1 MDQVYD
7 QPGQPVGPQPSPLA
21 SADSRTQGSLFRD
34 LVIFIGRRMLFGIAV
49 LLAIIYLAYF
59 AFAAAQGTSTSEAL
73 LQAASETGG
82 YVAGL
87 LQGDLGVSQP
97 ASVAFRP
104 QPILDIVPMAML
116 RSLGLIS
123 ITFLLSTGIGIPL
136 GIWAALHKE
145 GKGALAILIVSFIGI
160 STPVFFLA
168 LFLQIAAIEYTQNFG
183 QSIVPVGGFGWDK
196 HLVLPVLVLAARP
209 IAQITRIT
217 FVTVSDNLDEDYVRT
232 ARGKGLHSRQI
243 LLVHV
248 LKNSAIPIL
257 TTMAISLRFVLSS
270 LPVVETYFGWGGVGE
285 ILLRAMF
292 TGDTNL
298 AIALLTS
305 LGILFILINLLL
317 DLSYYAIDPRITPGS
332 SGLGRSSQGSAF
344 EALISAPSD
353 LANALKDNAITRWIR
368 RRVSP
373 VEEEPSPF
381 KAILERQGISEV
393 DEGPALGKKRRFAAW
408 RYGVLGNV
416 PLLLGALIVGTLL
429 FLLAFGPQLA
439 PFSPNTTQQIAIVD
453 GQVTVP
459 PFAPSARHPW
469 GTDAI
474 GRDIQ
479 SLIIAGVQQTLILAF
494 IVVVIRMFIG
504 LILGILAGWFNDSW
518 LDQIIRTVVSAL
530 AVFPTLLLAAF
541 LIFAI
546 GIQNGMRTFVI
557 ALFLVGWGEIVEFVR
572 GEVISL
578 RNKPFIESAIAIGQ
592 STPRLIRVHFLPNL
606 APGLISV
613 AAVEVAAVL
622 LLLGELGFI
631 GIFIQGGA
639 SSEFGLYSQV
649 PEWGSLLAG
658 VRTWVRSYPWTGIYP
673 TLAFFIAILGFNLLG
688 EGLRRLLGRFGIVVN
703 SLFSRYSLIIIG
715 VVAVAFFWLRQN
727 SGELVFYRQQAD
739 TFGGETA
746 LAHIEALADPTMEGR
761 ALGSD
766 GLDLAAEYI
775 RNQFANL
782 GLQPAGDNITYYQEE
797 SRSFHLIDEPPSLL
811 LDDGGPDPEYRQEF
825 TVYPKDTI
833 NRGQAEG
840 QVRLLTWASD
850 TPLAGLD
857 LSDDIVMLLSED
869 HLDALADLSCRGVL
883 IVASDVGAMRQ
894 RFTMSPLPAAEGCGQ
909 DTPVLWI
916 NDRLGTRIIEG
927 AGWSIPRLIEAQQ
940 ELDKGQ
946 LIDVRSGVSAEI
958 VIPGLVR
965 NDEQVVNVIGH
976 LPGTSD
982 SMDHEMVIVAVQY
995 DSPPIGP
1002 DGVYPNANSTASS
1015 VAVMLEA
1022 IRTLQ
1027 ESGYQPFR
1035 TFLFVAYS
1043 GEGLPD
1049 LSSSPEIQRF
1059 LDARIGFADNFD
1071 IEGVIYV
1078 RGMGAGGDLMSV
1090 WTPGISSLAK
1100 LLESSA
1106 HLVGMGTERFDG
1118 PPDMNVFVPGG
1129 SEFIENEEYPQVG
1142 IGRQGWQKTAQ
1153 LPNDS
1158 LTFIPADRLEES
1170 GTALTLALM
1179 ILGREGS
1186 Y

>member
-1 MDQVYD
+1 MEQVYD
-7 QPGQPVGPQPSPLA
+7 QQGRPVEPEPGPVASP
-21 SADSRTQGSLFRD
+21 DSQAQRSLFRD
-34 LVIFIGRRMLFGIAV
+34 LVVFIGRRLLFGIAV

-59 AFAAAQGTSTSEAL
+59 AFAAAQGTSTAESL

-87 LQGDLGVSQP
+87 LQGDLGMSQP

-104 QPILDIVPMAML
+104 QPILEIIPQTML
-116 RSLGLIS
+116 RSLGLIG

-136 GIWAALHKE
+136 GIWAALNKN

-183 QSIVPVGGFGWDK
+183 RSIVSVGGFGWDK

-243 LLVHV
+243 LLIHV

-270 LPVVETYFGWGGVGE
+270 LPVVETYFGWGGMGE
-285 ILLRAMF
+285 VLLRSMF

-298 AIALLTS
+298 TIALLSS
-305 LGILFILINLLL
+305 LGIIFIIINLLL

-332 SGLGRSSQGSAF
+332 AGPGRSGQGSAL
-344 EALISAPSD
+344 EVLKSAPSD
-353 LANALKDNAITRWIR
+353 LANALKNNAITRWIKGR
-368 RRVSP
+368 ISP
-373 VEEEPSPF
+373 EEEEPSPF
-381 KAILERQGISEV
+381 KAILERQGISEI
-393 DEGPALGKKRRFAAW
+393 DEGPALGRKRRFAAW

-429 FLLAFGPQLA
+429 FLIVFGPQLA
-439 PFSPNTTQQIAIVD
+439 PFSPNTTQQTAIID
-453 GQVTVP
+453 GQITVP

-494 IVVVIRMFIG
+494 VVVVVRMFIG
-504 LILGILAGWFNDSW
+504 IILGVLAGWFNDSW
-518 LDQIIRTVVSAL
+518 LDQIIRAVVSAV

-541 LIFAI
+541 LVFAI
-546 GIQNGMRTFVI
+546 GIENGMRTFVI

-578 RNKPFIESAIAIGQ
+578 RNKPFVESAIAIGQ

-688 EGLRRLLGRFGIVVN
+688 EGLRRLLGRFGMVVN
-703 SLFSRYSLIIIG
+703 SLFSRYTLIVVG
-715 VVAVAFFWLRQN
+715 VGVVAFFWLRQN

-739 TFGGETA
+739 TFSGSSVLT
-746 LAHIEALADPTMEGR
+746 HIEALTDPNMEGR

-775 RNQFANL
+775 RNQFSRL
-782 GLQPAGDNITYYQEE
+782 GLQPAGDNTTYFQEE
-797 SRSFHLIDEPPSLL
+797 SRAFHQIDEAPGMF

-825 TVYPKDTI
+825 TVYPKSTL
-833 NRGQAEG
+833 NQGQTEG
-840 QVRLLTWASD
+840 QVRFLTWAPD
-850 TPLAGLD
+850 TSTAGLD
-857 LSDDIVMLLSED
+857 LSGDIVMLLTED
-869 HLDALADLSCRGVL
+869 HLDELADLSCRGVL
-883 IVASDVGAMRQ
+883 IVAPDLASMRQ
-894 RFTMSPLPAAEGCGQ
+894 RYTMSSLPAAEGCGQ
-909 DTPVLWI
+909 DTPVLLI
-916 NDRLGTRIIEG
+916 SDRFGNRIMEG
-927 AGWSIPRLIEAQQ
+927 AGWSVPRLLEAQ
-940 ELDKGQ
+940 EALEDGQ
-946 LIDVRSGVSAEI
+946 LIDVPSNVFAEI
-958 VIPGLVR
+958 DITGVVR
-965 NDEQVVNVIGH
+965 NDERVVNVIGH

-1015 VAVMLEA
+1015 VAIMLET

-1059 LDARIGFADNFD
+1059 LDARTGFADNFD

-1078 RGMGAGGDLMSV
+1078 RGLGAGGDLMSV
-1090 WTPGISSLAK
+1090 WTPGKSDLAK
-1100 LLESSA
+1100 VMESAA
-1106 HLVGMGTERFDG
+1106 HLAGMGTERVNNA
-1118 PPDMNVFVPGG
+1118 PDLNVFVPGG
-1129 SEFIENEEYPQVG
+1129 SEFNESDEYPEVG
-1142 IGRQGWQKTAQ
+1142 ISRQGWQKTVQ

-1158 LTFIPADRLEES
+1158 LTFITSDRVEEA
-1170 GTALTLALM
+1170 GRALTLGLM
-1179 ILGREGS
+1179 ILGREGN